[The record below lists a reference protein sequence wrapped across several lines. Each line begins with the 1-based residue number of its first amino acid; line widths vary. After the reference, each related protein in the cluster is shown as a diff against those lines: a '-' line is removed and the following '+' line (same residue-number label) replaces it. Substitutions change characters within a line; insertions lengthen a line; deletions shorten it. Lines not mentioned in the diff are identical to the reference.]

1 MKKKTKDEEMTMR
14 EYLDLQRKITQR
26 YEFKEYLKGNFL
38 AAVSTVTAIIAL
50 LVSIAALIVAILK

>member
-26 YEFKEYLKGNFL
+26 YEFIEYLKDNFL
-38 AAVSTVTAIIAL
+38 AAVSTVTAVIAL
-50 LVSIAALIVAILK
+50 LVSIAALIVAIVK

>member
-26 YEFKEYLKGNFL
+26 YAFKEYLKDNFL
-38 AAVSTVTAIIAL
+38 AAVSTVTAVIAL
-50 LVSIAALIVAILK
+50 LVSIAALIVAIVK

>member
-26 YEFKEYLKGNFL
+26 YEFKEYLKENFL

-50 LVSIAALIVAILK
+50 LVSIAALIVAIVK

>member
-26 YEFKEYLKGNFL
+26 CEFKEYLKDNFL
-38 AAVSTVTAIIAL
+38 AAVSTVTAVIAL
-50 LVSIAALIVAILK
+50 LVSIAALIVAIVK

>member
-26 YEFKEYLKGNFL
+26 YEFKEYLKDNFL
-38 AAVSTVTAIIAL
+38 ATVSTVTAVIAL
-50 LVSIAALIVAILK
+50 LVSIAALIVAIVK